1 MKVKDIMSSSVI
13 VCSPED
19 TISSVAQL
27 LKKENISGVPVVSD
41 KNVMGIVSEVD
52 LLKLLDVP
60 EHGGLWLPSPFEVI
74 EIPIRELISWEDTK
88 KMLSDIGSKPISDI
102 MEKDVFSVGPENSV
116 EDASRLMTKHKVNRL
131 PIIDNGELVGII
143 TRGDIIRGLAGI

>member
-19 TISSVAQL
+19 SISSVAQL
-27 LKKENISGVPVVSD
+27 LKKEDISGVPVVSGS
-41 KNVMGIVSEVD
+41 NVMGIVSEGD
-52 LLKLLDVP
+52 LLKLLEIP

-88 KMLSDIGSKPISDI
+88 KMLSDVGSKPVSDI
-102 MEKDVFSVGPENSV
+102 MEKDIFTVSLESSV
-116 EDASRLMTKHKVNRL
+116 EDASKLMTKHKINRL
-131 PIIDNGELVGII
+131 PVLDGDKLVGII

>member
-19 TISSVAQL
+19 SISSVAQL
-27 LKKENISGVPVVSD
+27 LKKEDISGVPVVSGS
-41 KNVMGIVSEVD
+41 NVMGIVSEGD
-52 LLKLLDVP
+52 LLKLLEIP

-88 KMLSDIGSKPISDI
+88 KMLSDVGSKPVSDI
-102 MEKDVFSVGPENSV
+102 MEKEIITVSLESSV
-116 EDASRLMTKHKVNRL
+116 EDASRSMTKHKVNRL
-131 PIIDNGELVGII
+131 PVLDGDKLVGII

>member
-19 TISSVAQL
+19 SISSVAQL
-27 LKKENISGVPVVSD
+27 LKKEDISGVPVVSD
-41 KNVMGIVSEVD
+41 SNVMGIVSEVD
-52 LLKLLDVP
+52 LLKLLEVP

-88 KMLSDIGSKPISDI
+88 KMLSDVGSKPVSDI
-102 MEKDVFSVGPENSV
+102 MEKEIITVSLESSV
-116 EDASRLMTKHKVNRL
+116 EDASRSMTKHKVNRL
-131 PIIDNGELVGII
+131 PVLDGDKLVGII

>member
-19 TISSVAQL
+19 PISSVAQL
-27 LKKENISGVPVVSD
+27 LKKENISGVPVVSGGS
-41 KNVMGIVSEVD
+41 VVGIVSEGD
-52 LLKLLDVP
+52 LLKLLEIP

-88 KMLSDIGSKPISDI
+88 KMLSDVGSRPVSDI
-102 MEKDVFSVGPENSV
+102 MEKDIFTVGLESSV
-116 EDASRLMTKHKVNRL
+116 EDASRLMTKHKINRL
-131 PIIDNGELVGII
+131 PVVDDDELVGII

>member
-19 TISSVAQL
+19 SISSVAQL
-27 LKKENISGVPVVSD
+27 LKKEDISGVPVVSD
-41 KNVMGIVSEVD
+41 SNVMGIVSEVD
-52 LLKLLDVP
+52 LLKLLEIP

-88 KMLSDIGSKPISDI
+88 KMLSDVGSKPVSEIMVKDI
-102 MEKDVFSVGPENSV
+102 FTVSLDSSV

-131 PIIDNGELVGII
+131 PVLDGDKLVGII